1 MSDVMELSAHR
12 YPALPGAATL
22 VVPLGS
28 VEQHG
33 PHLPL
38 GTDGMIAE
46 ALCRIAVSRL
56 NDHETGLSTNPGG
69 HGNPSSAPAHRWM
82 LGPLIPFGSSGE
94 HESFPGTVSVGHPE
108 LGGYLVELARS
119 ATRWCSRIRVVT
131 GHGGNAPSLLAACRL
146 LAREGRDVAWT
157 GLDLPGADAHA
168 GHTETS
174 LMLHLTPALVRMD
187 LAAPGRTDPLDRLLP
202 ELMRSGVQAVSPT
215 GVLGDPT
222 SATSAEGARLTE
234 QLAGLLVHRLVR
246 GHPDEGGHLR

>member
-1 MSDVMELSAHR
+1 MAAVELSALR
-12 YPALPGAATL
+12 SPALPGTGTL
-22 VVPLGS
+22 VVPLGA

-46 ALCRIAVSRL
+46 AVCRVAVSRL
-56 NDHETGLSTNPGG
+56 LDGAKGGVTATQGGPGTAR
-69 HGNPSSAPAHRWM
+69 PAPGRPWL
-82 LGPLIPFGSSGE
+82 LGPLIPLGASGE
-94 HESFPGTVSVGHPE
+94 HEHFPGTVSIGHPE

-119 ATRWCSRIRVVT
+119 ATRWCPRIRFVT
-131 GHGGNAPSLLAACRL
+131 GHGGNAPSLSAACRL
-146 LAREGRDVAWT
+146 LAGEGRDVAWT

-174 LMLHLTPALVRMD
+174 LMLHLAPGLVRMD

-202 ELMRSGVQAVSPT
+202 ELVRGGVQAVSPS

-222 SATSAEGARLTE
+222 SATAAEGARLAE
-234 QLAGLLVHRLVR
+234 RLVDSLVHRLAE
-246 GHPDEGGHLR
+246 GHPDDSGRLA